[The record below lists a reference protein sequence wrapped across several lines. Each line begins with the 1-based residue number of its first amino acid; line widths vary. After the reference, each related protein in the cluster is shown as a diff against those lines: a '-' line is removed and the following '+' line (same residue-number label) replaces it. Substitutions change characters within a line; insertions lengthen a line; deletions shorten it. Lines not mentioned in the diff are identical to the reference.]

1 MNSEDLENLFG
12 KDPAKIYVFSGEVD
26 SGTDPVEFI
35 TLDFAR
41 AAGTNLI
48 DAVVSNING
57 TWIVYTRNTTVEDQ
71 NFTLFLELPL
81 PEPIIEEPAPEPS
94 EGGE

>member
-1 MNSEDLENLFG
+1 MNKEDLENLFG
-12 KDPAKIYVFSGEVD
+12 KDPARIYVFTGNLDLDAE
-26 SGTDPVEFI
+26 PVEFI

-57 TWIVYTRNTTVEDQ
+57 TWIVYTRNTTVDDQ
-71 NFTLFLELPL
+71 NFVLHLELPL
-81 PEPIIEEPAPEPS
+81 PVPVIPDPEPEPS

>member
-12 KDPAKIYVFSGEVD
+12 KEPAKIYIFTGKVELNAE
-26 SGTDPVEFI
+26 PIEFI

-48 DAVVSNING
+48 DAVVSNLSG

-71 NFTLFLELPL
+71 NFNLHLELPL
-81 PEPIIEEPAPEPS
+81 PESVIADPEPS

>member
-1 MNSEDLENLFG
+1 MNNEDLENLFG
-12 KDPAKIYVFSGEVD
+12 KEPAKIYIFTGEID
-26 SGTDPVEFI
+26 SGQEPVEYI

-57 TWIVYTRNTTVEDQ
+57 TWIVYTRNTTVEDE
-71 NFTLFLELPL
+71 NFRLHLELPL
-81 PEPIIEEPAPEPS
+81 PEPVTPDPEPS